1 MFKFYN
7 KKRTMGL
14 NKYKITC
21 NYIFTG
27 GVFIVIFVGIG
38 LAILTLVF
46 EYVYYKD
53 KKQSGV
59 NSTKTDV
66 QMKLPLEVKQFDQK
80 HDESKA
86 YVPIS

>member
-1 MFKFYN
+1 M
-7 KKRTMGL
+7 
-14 NKYKITC
+14 YKITC
-21 NYIFTG
+21 NYLFTG

-53 KKQSGV
+53 KKQSRVG
-59 NSTKTDV
+59 SATTEG
-66 QMKLPLEVKQFDQK
+66 QMKLPVEVKQFDQK